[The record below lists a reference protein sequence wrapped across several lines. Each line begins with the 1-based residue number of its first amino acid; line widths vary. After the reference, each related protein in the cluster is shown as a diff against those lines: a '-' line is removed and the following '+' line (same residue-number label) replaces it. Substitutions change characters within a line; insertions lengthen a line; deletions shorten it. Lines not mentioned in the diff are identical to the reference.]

1 MIIFFK
7 VPYRL
12 PPGEKPYFLGRLHNA
27 FVKNTEESLSD
38 LKLSGGVKFH
48 YHTSGDLTVKNTN
61 LPNKTFLKKT
71 SFYANRTFITF
82 PFREIKDRKQLRL
95 LKSKPKHEWPSS
107 YRTAK
112 KMMYFGKI
120 GSGTRT
126 PVGGAPGIVGKVYTI
141 DSAAFDDLL
150 TIYFQLRPAIKAG
163 VAQVLPSFP
172 DTAKMFRNKN
182 LGLTSANF
190 QLPDLQEQFYESE
203 IESIGL
209 SRGPSGLSHLLLPHF
224 TNIPF
229 ERLLEIR
236 EKENDIYW
244 EFQRRLERML
254 FGASEI
260 ESETIILNFLKDV
273 DSGVRELHRKFK
285 DIEATYK
292 RKNIYMLIKFLSVGL
307 SMMAPIDPEAKKT
320 IATIIGGIS
329 AFDYLT
335 TKEDKAKAMYE
346 NRNNQFYLPWL
357 VFKNT
362 VGNK

>member
-1 MIIFFK
+1 LE
-7 VPYRL
+7 Y
-12 PPGEKPYFLGRLHNA
+12 
-27 FVKNTEESLSD
+27 
-38 LKLSGGVKFH
+38 
-48 YHTSGDLTVKNTN
+48 
-61 LPNKTFLKKT
+61 
-71 SFYANRTFITF
+71 
-82 PFREIKDRKQLRL
+82 
-95 LKSKPKHEWPSS
+95 
-107 YRTAK
+107 
-112 KMMYFGKI
+112 
-120 GSGTRT
+120 
-126 PVGGAPGIVGKVYTI
+126 YTI
-141 DSAAFDDLL
+141 DSAAFDDFL
-150 TIYFQLRPAIKAG
+150 TIYFLLRPAIKAG

-172 DTAKMFRNKN
+172 DTVKMFRNKN

-203 IESIGL
+203 IDSIGL
-209 SRGPSGLSHLLLPHF
+209 SRGQSGLSHLLLPHF

-254 FGASEI
+254 FGASEV
-260 ESETIILNFLKDV
+260 ESEAIILNFLKEV

-307 SMMAPIDPEAKKT
+307 SMMAPIDLEAKKT

-335 TKEDKAKAMYE
+335 TKEDKAIAMCK